1 MSHIEDKPVLRD
13 EKGLFLPG
21 TAPLSP
27 GRPKGSVS
35 LNTIPKKRMG
45 EVFTDSKGNQ
55 KLNADG
61 KPMTY
66 ADVLVEQ
73 TMISALKGDRHARKM
88 AWEYIDG
95 KATQHITADVSSVT
109 IIDDIPAD

>member
-1 MSHIEDKPVLRD
+1 MSHSEEKPIMRD
-13 EKGLFLPG
+13 ERGLFLPG
-21 TAPLSP
+21 HAPKSP

-35 LNTIPKKRMG
+35 LKTILKKRMG

-55 KLNADG
+55 RLDADG
-61 KPMTY
+61 NPMTY

-88 AWEYIDG
+88 AWEYVDG